1 MARPL
6 SGSREAS
13 FRRSHPSSR
22 PGPVR
27 NGTAQARFRGSARAR
42 RGTTPRAS
50 SSLPAPKR
58 VPARE
63 HHSAAEAWDSRT
75 DRYVVNTRTPPS
87 QLGRRWSSQNA
98 ATEQLTMLQRRVLTA
113 VTCIAAVNAFVA
125 PSRSVAR
132 PSSSHAQPT
141 APAAMRQ
148 QTQQPVHESRHRGTS
163 RIKRKPHAVDAT
175 PTGRRD
181 DADSRVNVPAGN

>member
-1 MARPL
+1 
-6 SGSREAS
+6 
-13 FRRSHPSSR
+13 
-22 PGPVR
+22 
-27 NGTAQARFRGSARAR
+27 
-42 RGTTPRAS
+42 
-50 SSLPAPKR
+50 
-58 VPARE
+58 
-63 HHSAAEAWDSRT
+63 
-75 DRYVVNTRTPPS
+75 
-87 QLGRRWSSQNA
+87 
-98 ATEQLTMLQRRVLTA
+98 MLQRRVLTA

-148 QTQQPVHESRHRGTS
+148 QTQQPVHESRRRGTS